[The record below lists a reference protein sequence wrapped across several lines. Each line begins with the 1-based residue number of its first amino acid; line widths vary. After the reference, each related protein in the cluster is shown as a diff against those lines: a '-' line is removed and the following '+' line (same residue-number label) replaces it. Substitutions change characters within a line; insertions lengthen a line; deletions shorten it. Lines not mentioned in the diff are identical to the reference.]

1 MVGLVGRKFDIFKK
15 PLPFRLI
22 FSSPSFFY
30 EVVALQEECCTKNF
44 EYIAV
49 VVVGFF
55 WQSKFE
61 VRVGRLPELAQRE
74 REESAAG
81 KWQMK

>member
-1 MVGLVGRKFDIFKK
+1 MVGLVGRKFDILKK

-22 FSSPSFFY
+22 FSSPSF
-30 EVVALQEECCTKNF
+30 LRGRCPEECCTKNF

-61 VRVGRLPELAQRE
+61 VRVGRLPELAQRKE
-74 REESAAG
+74 KSLRLE